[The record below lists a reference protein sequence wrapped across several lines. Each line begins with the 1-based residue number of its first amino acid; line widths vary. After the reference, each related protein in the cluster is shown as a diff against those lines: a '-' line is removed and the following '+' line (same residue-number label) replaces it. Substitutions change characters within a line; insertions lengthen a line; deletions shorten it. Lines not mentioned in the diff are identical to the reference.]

1 MQKVHSLLADCKL
14 VGIATNAQYSTLNF
28 ECSIQNELHRNFTGS
43 IATCGALAGDAFLS
57 WTLSVGRWT
66 LSVCSCLDMKSQYDV
81 VILGA
86 GHNGLVAAAYLG
98 RAGLSVLLLEKN
110 DYIGGAATSQ
120 QVFPNYDARLSRYAY
135 LVSLLP
141 HKIIRDLG
149 LKLELRR
156 RATASCTPYVSHG
169 HHNALLLSNV
179 DEEVSRRS
187 MFELTG
193 NDTEYEALKRFYALP
208 RVFAERVW
216 DSMLEPLVSK
226 GDMARWFK
234 DDPAGAG
241 RESWHSLVEEPLGNA
256 IERYLRDDLVRGLVF
271 TDAKIGVLTHPHDPS
286 LLQNRCFLYHL
297 IGNKT
302 GEWKVPVGGMGA
314 VSSELERAARGAGAT
329 MLTNIH
335 IRAMNVTGKT
345 RTVEFHED
353 GKEHTV
359 EARFLLVNFGRNLLA
374 KYTGRFF
381 QPDRTDEGSVFKINM
396 LLSRLPKL
404 KAKKLSASEA
414 FCGTF
419 HSDEGYE
426 QMVVSYDDASDSRL
440 PAKTPCEIYCHTLTD
455 DSILAPEL
463 RDQGFHTMTLFGLDA
478 PWSLFVRD
486 NEAMRR
492 EGEKRYL
499 ASINQWLE
507 EPIESCLAV
516 SRDGRPCIES
526 KSAVDIEDELGM
538 YHGNIFQT
546 APTFPFA
553 ELKEQVGTWGVE
565 TQYENVFLCGSSA
578 LRGGAVSGI
587 PGHNAAMKV
596 LEITKKT
603 SNPSLPGTGSAV
615 ASAQRSTSNVER
627 GKIPAS

>member
-1 MQKVHSLLADCKL
+1 
-14 VGIATNAQYSTLNF
+14 
-28 ECSIQNELHRNFTGS
+28 
-43 IATCGALAGDAFLS
+43 
-57 WTLSVGRWT
+57 
-66 LSVCSCLDMKSQYDV
+66 MKSQYDV
-81 VILGA
+81 VILGG

-98 RAGLSVLLLEKN
+98 RAGLNVLLVEKN
-110 DYIGGAATSQ
+110 DYLGGAATSQ
-120 QVFPNYDARLSRYAY
+120 QVFPDYDARLSRYAY

-141 HKIIRDLG
+141 DKIIRDLG

-156 RATASCTPYVSHG
+156 RATASCTPYISHG
-169 HHNALLLSNV
+169 HHGALILSNV
-179 DEEVSRRS
+179 DEEVNRRS
-187 MFELTG
+187 MLELTG
-193 NDTEYEALKRFYALP
+193 NDTEYEALKSFYALP
-208 RVFAERVW
+208 RAFAERVW

-234 DDPAGAG
+234 VDEVSRA
-241 RESWHSLVEEPLGNA
+241 SWHSLVEEPLGSA

-314 VSSELERAARGAGAT
+314 VSSELERAARGAAAT
-329 MLTNIH
+329 ILTNAH
-335 IRAMNVTGKT
+335 VQALNVTGKT
-345 RTVEFHED
+345 RTVEFSVNGRE
-353 GKEHTV
+353 ESV

-374 KYTGRFF
+374 KYTGHFL
-381 QPDRTDEGSVFKINM
+381 QADRTDEGSVFKINM
-396 LLSRLPKL
+396 LLTRLPKL
-404 KAKKLSASEA
+404 KAKKLSASDA

-426 QMVVSYDDASDSRL
+426 QMIVSYNEASDGRL
-440 PAKTPCEIYCHTLTD
+440 PGKTPCEIYCHTLTD
-455 DSILAPEL
+455 DSILAPAL

-478 PWSLFVRD
+478 PWSVFVRD
-486 NEAMRR
+486 NEVMRQ
-492 EGEKRYL
+492 EAEKSYL

-507 EPIESCLAV
+507 EPIDSCLAV

-526 KSAVDIEDELGM
+526 KSAVDIEDALGM
-538 YHGNIFQT
+538 YQGNIFQT

-553 ELKEQVGTWGVE
+553 ERKEQVGTWGVE
-565 TQYENVFLCGSSA
+565 TEYENVFLCGSSA

-596 LEITKKT
+596 LE
-603 SNPSLPGTGSAV
+603 LC
-615 ASAQRSTSNVER
+615 RSTSTFKPPKPYVA
-627 GKIPAS
+627 AS